1 MHLHP
6 SRQRPESTTQ
16 FGRIKCIARLV
27 PNTMWTFTE
36 WQLQAKPADACFMV
50 IRIIGCRINYL
61 VVQDAPS
68 LWSLD
73 RSRALAVKDRE
84 HCYSLARL
92 HHGLMVME
100 VQP

>member
-1 MHLHP
+1 MKLY
-6 SRQRPESTTQ
+6 
-16 FGRIKCIARLV
+16 
-27 PNTMWTFTE
+27 TE
-36 WQLQAKPADACFMV
+36 WQLTAKSKDACFMI

-61 VVQDAPS
+61 VTQDEPS

-73 RSRALAVKDRE
+73 RSRAMALSDRE

-92 HHGLMVME
+92 HHGLMIME